1 MIKFEKCRQ
10 YVLLYVDRFLILVPE
25 FLNVTRLFL
34 NVLFLGSFLVI
45 FDWRRPW
52 HPSNAKKKKMVEK
65 NCQIKR
71 VCETKVYFLLTV
83 TLIHPSPPPI
93 EIFFVGRIW

>member
-52 HPSNAKKKKMVEK
+52 HPSNAKKKMVEK

-83 TLIHPSPPPI
+83 TLIRPSPPPI